1 VTPVLLSL
9 NIGRA
14 RAGAQS
20 GNSPR
25 PWRSAIW
32 KQPVLVPLDLGW
44 QGLAGDQ
51 QANRRVHGGPD
62 KAVCVYSL
70 DHAAWWRE
78 TLGAPEWGPGAVGEN
93 FTVTGQT
100 ETSVCLGDIYE
111 VGSALVQVS
120 QPRSPCRTLARR
132 WERPDLPKRVVQ
144 SGRSGWYLRV
154 LREGRVETGTALMLV
169 ERPFPDWTIAR
180 VNDVS
185 YGLVP
190 GIGEDDLR
198 ALAEVPVLAAAWH
211 DGIAGG

>member
-1 VTPVLLSL
+1 VTALLVSL

-14 RAGAQS
+14 RAGGGA
-20 GNSPR
+20 GHNLR

-32 KQPVLVPLDLGW
+32 KQPVLVPLDLGVL
-44 QGLAGDQ
+44 GLAGDE

-62 KAVCVYSL
+62 KAVCVYSIH
-70 DHAAWWRE
+70 HAPWWRE
-78 TLGAPEWGPGAVGEN
+78 TLGVPEWGAGAVGEN

-132 WERPDLPKRVVQ
+132 WERTDLPKRVVQ

-154 LREGRVETGTALMLV
+154 LREGRVETGMALMLV

>member
-1 VTPVLLSL
+1 VSL

-14 RAGAQS
+14 RAGA
-20 GNSPR
+20 GPR

-32 KQPVLVPLDLGW
+32 KQPVLLPLELGAE
-44 QGLAGDQ
+44 GLVGDQ

-78 TLGAPEWGPGAVGEN
+78 TLVEPEWGAGAVGEN

-100 ETSVCLGDIYE
+100 ETTVCLGDVYQA
-111 VGSALVQVS
+111 GTALVQVS

-132 WERPDLPKRVVQ
+132 WGRPDLPKRVVQ

-154 LREGRVETGTALMLV
+154 LRAGQVEAGVPLTLM
-169 ERPFPDWTIAR
+169 ERPFAAWTIAR
-180 VNDVS
+180 VNDAS
-185 YGLVP
+185 YGLVA
-190 GIGEDDLR
+190 GIGDADRRE
-198 ALAEVPVLAAAWH
+198 LAGVPILAAAWR
-211 DGIAGG
+211 DGITGR

>member
-1 VTPVLLSL
+1 VTPTLVSL
-9 NIGRA
+9 NVGRA
-14 RAGAQS
+14 RAGD
-20 GNSPR
+20 GPR

-32 KQPVLVPLDLGW
+32 KQPVLVPLDLGV

-70 DHAAWWRE
+70 DHAPWWRD
-78 TLGAPEWGPGAVGEN
+78 TLGEPGWGAGAVGEN
-93 FTVTGQT
+93 FTVSGQT
-100 ETSVCLGDIYE
+100 ETSVCLGDVYE

-132 WERPDLPKRVVQ
+132 WNRPDLPKRVVQ

-154 LREGRVETGTALMLV
+154 LRDGRVETGLPLTLV
-169 ERPFPDWTIAR
+169 ERPFPAWNIAR

-185 YGLVP
+185 YRLVRDA
-190 GIGEDDLR
+190 GADDRR
-198 ALAEVPVLAAAWH
+198 ALADVPVLAAAWRQ
-211 DGIAGG
+211 GIGM